1 MSEERILVVDDEKLM
16 REYLKELLEPEYR
29 VDTAAS
35 ALDALKMLRDEVYDL
50 VITDLRMPK
59 MDGIELLKHVNDI
72 SPGTQVIVLTAY
84 GSVESA
90 VEAMK
95 LGAYDYIGKPIQS
108 PDEMELKIRRA
119 IERGKLIR
127 ENLYLR
133 RELEKKLKYDIVGKS
148 PKMQEVFE
156 KIAAVAKSDITVLIT
171 GETGTGKELVARAIH
186 ENSHRKDGMF
196 VPVNCGAI
204 PENLL
209 ESELFGHEKGAF
221 TGAYR
226 REIGS
231 FEMANGGT
239 IFLDEIGEMSPHLQ
253 VKLLRVLQNGEFQR
267 VGSPKVLKTDAR
279 VIAATNAD
287 LQKAVEEGRF
297 RQDLYYRLNVVNIKL
312 PPLRER
318 REDIP
323 LLVHH
328 FLNKYGPDKEVA
340 PETMKMLL
348 SYDWPGNV
356 RELENVIESGCV
368 LSKTNLITPDDL
380 PDYLREASKRKHRLP
395 SDGDMSLAAVERE
408 HIKYVLDQNGWNITR
423 SAEILGIDRVT
434 LYNKIK
440 KYGLKK
446 QSG

>member
-1 MSEERILVVDDEKLM
+1 MAEERILVIDDEKLM

-29 VDTAAS
+29 VDTASS
-35 ALDALKMLRDEVYDL
+35 ALEAVKMLRDEVYDL

-59 MDGIELLKHVNDI
+59 MDGIELLKQANEI
-72 SPGTQVIVLTAY
+72 SPGTQVIVMTAY

-95 LGAYDYIGKPIQS
+95 LGAYDYIEKPIQS
-108 PDEMELKIRRA
+108 LDQIELKVKRA
-119 IERGKLIR
+119 LERGKLIR

-133 RELEKKLKYDIVGKS
+133 RELEKTLRYNIVGKS
-148 PKMQEVFE
+148 PKMQEVFN
-156 KIAAVAKSDITVLIT
+156 KIAAVAKSDVTVLIT

-221 TGAYR
+221 TGAYK

-231 FEMANGGT
+231 FELANGGT
-239 IFLDEIGEMSPHLQ
+239 IFLDEIGEMPPHLQ

-267 VGSPKVLKTDAR
+267 VGSPNPLKTDAR
-279 VIAATNAD
+279 VIAATNTD
-287 LQKAVEEGRF
+287 LQKSVEEGRF

-318 REDIP
+318 KEDIP
-323 LLVHH
+323 LLIQH
-328 FLNKYGPDKEVA
+328 FLQKYGPDKEIA
-340 PETMKMLL
+340 PETMKILL
-348 SYDWPGNV
+348 SYEWPGNV

-368 LSKTNLITPDDL
+368 LTKTNIIRPEDL
-380 PDYLREASKRKHRLP
+380 PEYLIEASRRRRRLP
-395 SDGDMSLAAVERE
+395 PDGDLSLAAMERE
-408 HIKYVLDQNGWNITR
+408 HIKYVLDQNNWNITR
-423 SAEILGIDRVT
+423 SAEMLGIDRVT

-440 KYGLKK
+440 RYGIKK
-446 QSG
+446 ESK